1 MSCFLNVVS
10 SNEHVI
16 AQPVRNNQLQWIADS
31 NIARPRVYKET
42 CQVPSDACANGSSPA
57 VTVQLPTVDDAND
70 FTEVRPTKKG
80 RRKNIERKERC
91 QLDILRPQLS
101 TLREIPQ
108 RTSTV
113 SSVPIVGTSRVRGR
127 RRERHCRHLDMHGMS
142 AIAGASVALAGG

>member
-1 MSCFLNVVS
+1 M
-10 SNEHVI
+10 
-16 AQPVRNNQLQWIADS
+16 
-31 NIARPRVYKET
+31 
-42 CQVPSDACANGSSPA
+42 PSDACANGSSPA

-91 QLDILRPQLS
+91 QLS